1 LEEFWYSFTE
11 DLFMVRIVKLFHKH
25 AMAAV
30 LLSAIAGG
38 SYAQTAPATIA
49 PAKPKTATPAKPAT
63 VTAPTYDRALLR
75 PALLKDHAPESYQ
88 VKFETSR
95 GDFTIT
101 VTRAWAPLGA
111 DRFYNLIKHHYF
123 DNAHFFRV
131 LPDFVAQFGISG
143 FPAVTAAWEKAEIKD
158 DPRSQS
164 NKKGTITFATS
175 GPNTRTTQLF
185 INLADN
191 TFLDSKGFTPFG
203 TVDGTGMNVVEMLY
217 DQYGS
222 SAGDDQEAI
231 TKGGK
236 KYIETKWPL
245 LDIIRQA
252 TLVGAAAATPA
263 VKPATAAKP
272 SAAAKPQ

>member
-1 LEEFWYSFTE
+1 
-11 DLFMVRIVKLFHKH
+11 MVQFVKLLHKS

-30 LLSAIAGG
+30 LLSGIAGG
-38 SYAQTAPATIA
+38 SSAQTPPATTV
-49 PAKPKTATPAKPAT
+49 PAKPKTTIPAKPAAT
-63 VTAPTYDRALLR
+63 AAAPTYDRALLR

-111 DRFYNLIKHHYF
+111 DRFYNLVRHHYY

-131 LPDFVAQFGISG
+131 IPGFVAQFGISG

-158 DPRSQS
+158 DPRGQT
-164 NKKGTITFATS
+164 NKKGTVTFATS

-191 TFLDSKGFTPFG
+191 AFLDSKGFTPFG
-203 TVDGTGMNVVEMLY
+203 AVDGTGMNVVEMLY

-236 KYIETKWPL
+236 KYIETKWPR
-245 LDIIRQA
+245 LDIIKHA
-252 TLVGAAAATPA
+252 TLVGAAATPA
-263 VKPATAAKP
+263 AKPATTAKP
-272 SAAAKPQ
+272 PAAANPQ